1 MNSDIPSD
9 LSASVSAR
17 LKNLATRQQIDFQS
31 VLTRYANER
40 LLYRVA
46 KSPHADAFVLKGATL
61 FTVWTGEPHRATRDV
76 DFLSFGDREPA
87 RLRDAFSRIL
97 GSEAPQD
104 GVVFDLA
111 RIVAAPIRDDQPYG
125 GVRIGLEAAIAT
137 ARLRLQVDVGFGDAI
152 TPEAA
157 VVELPGLLDFP
168 RARLRCYPKET
179 VVAEKFEALT
189 KLGMSNSRMKDFFDL
204 AWMASHFEFDG
215 PTLVRAIRA
224 TFERRGTT
232 VPARPPVGMTAAFAE
247 APGKQSQWT
256 GFLRKSASAASMDLA
271 SVISTLAEFLEAP
284 RQAAATGSDFSAR
297 WSVGGPWA

>member
-9 LSASVSAR
+9 LGASVSAR
-17 LKNLATRQQIDFQS
+17 LKNIATRQQIDFQS

-46 KSPHADAFVLKGATL
+46 SSPQADAFVLKGATL

-76 DFLSFGDREPA
+76 DFLSFGEREPA
-87 RLRDAFSRIL
+87 RLRDAFARIL
-97 GSEAPQD
+97 ANELPQD

-157 VVELPGLLDFP
+157 VVDLPGLLDFP

-179 VVAEKFEALT
+179 VVAEKFEALA
-189 KLGMSNSRMKDFFDL
+189 KLGLSNSRMKDFFDL

-215 PTLVRAIRA
+215 STLVRAIRA
-224 TFERRGTT
+224 TFERRGTA
-232 VPARPPVGMTAAFAE
+232 VPDHAPVGMTTAFAE
-247 APGKQSQWT
+247 APGKQGQWS
-256 GFLRKSASAASMDLA
+256 GFLRKSASTSSMELSSAIASLA
-271 SVISTLAEFLEAP
+271 RFLEAP
-284 RQAAATGSDFSAR
+284 RQAAATGTAFSLR
-297 WSVGGPWA
+297 WPVGGPWG